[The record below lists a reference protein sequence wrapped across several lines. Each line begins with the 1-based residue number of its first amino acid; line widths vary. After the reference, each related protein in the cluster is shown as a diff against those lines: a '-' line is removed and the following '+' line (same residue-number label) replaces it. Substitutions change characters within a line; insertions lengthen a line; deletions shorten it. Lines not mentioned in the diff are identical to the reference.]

1 MSGKI
6 KIVCKNCGKEFEDYM
21 SNHRQF
27 CCRDCK
33 NEYFKKQYDD
43 YKIKKCIGCG
53 KEFRPRENR
62 VCFCS
67 FECYSQHQKRNSYS
81 RNTRKCE
88 WCGKLYYPQRRDQ
101 RYCSKRCG
109 YDWYS
114 EYKKTEDQRKIQA
127 NIVLNL
133 LNDGKT
139 KRSFT
144 KPHVIIDDLLDSMD
158 IAHIDEYNIEYYSI
172 DIYLPNRNL
181 MIEIMGD
188 FWHTNPVSKF
198 KEPKN
203 DVQKNRIPKDKAKHT
218 YVKNQYG
225 IEILYLW
232 ESDIYNYLD
241 VCRELILL
249 YINNNGVLD
258 DYNSFNYLMY
268 DDKLELCEIIVQPL
282 FLMQD
287 MA

>member
-6 KIVCKNCGKEFEDYM
+6 KIICKNCGKEFEDYV
-21 SNHRQF
+21 SNHRKF
-27 CCRDCK
+27 CCYKCK
-33 NEYFKKQYDD
+33 SEYQEKVCDY
-43 YKIKKCIGCG
+43 YKIKKCEGCG
-53 KEFRPRENR
+53 KEFRPKENR
-62 VCFCS
+62 TRFCS

-114 EYKKTEDQRKIQA
+114 EYKQTEDQKKMQV

-133 LNDGKT
+133 LNDGRT

-144 KPHVIIDDLLDSMD
+144 KPHVIIDNILDSME
-158 IAHIDEYNIEYYSI
+158 ISHIDEYNIEYYSI
-172 DIYLPNRNL
+172 DIYLPDSNL
-181 MIEIMGD
+181 MIEVMGD
-188 FWHTNPVSKF
+188 YWHTNPLSKY
-198 KEPKN
+198 KDPKN
-203 DVQKNRIPKDKAKHT
+203 KPQKDRIPKDKAKHT
-218 YVKNQYG
+218 YVKNKYG

-232 ESDIYNYLD
+232 ETDIMNYPDL
-241 VCRELILL
+241 CKELIQL
-249 YINNNGVLD
+249 YIKNNGILD
-258 DYNSFNYLMY
+258 DYNSFNYYMY
-268 DDKLELCEIIVQPL
+268 DGKIELSDIIVQPL
-282 FLMQD
+282 FLLEN